1 MNCLLSKFQPQH
13 SYDFPDWILSLL
25 APSHV
30 TPRHV
35 QIERH
40 FNTQRRGFMINPSKS
55 DAGSKDNSRLAPS
68 NLILRH
74 HNSPSPRNGCN
85 DSGARSSVSGS
96 CSFDFG
102 WRDPASDT
110 ICDNGAN
117 RPCLLGSEVPHILT
131 KVLFPQSLNRATPTT
146 YYSENAGLDSNALRP
161 EMGLHQ
167 HKCVKA

>member
-1 MNCLLSKFQPQH
+1 MKCLLSKFQPQH

-40 FNTQRRGFMINPSKS
+40 SNTQRRGFMINPSKS
-55 DAGSKDNSRLAPS
+55 DAGRMDNSPLTPYMLRRSHLRDNNESPKLARPPFVLNFPAPKIGSTTADKYVDARPISHGLLLEWLAPS

-85 DSGARSSVSGS
+85 DSGARVIRAKRFRRAS
-96 CSFDFG
+96 
-102 WRDPASDT
+102 PA
-110 ICDNGAN
+110 
-117 RPCLLGSEVPHILT
+117 LV
-131 KVLFPQSLNRATPTT
+131 
-146 YYSENAGLDSNALRP
+146 
-161 EMGLHQ
+161 
-167 HKCVKA
+167 